1 MAVAIETRAGEPV
14 YAAGIKIVPF
24 ARALRWRHSLLPF
37 GIIWNRAAAV
47 LAIYPDG
54 REQVLPVHD
63 ETRRLQVMIFGIA
76 ALWAILSLM
85 IRRPTFSKGQ

>member
-1 MAVAIETRAGEPV
+1 MTISVETRAGEPV

-24 ARALRWRHSLLPF
+24 ARALRWRHPLLPI

-47 LAIYPDG
+47 LAVFPDG

-76 ALWAILSLM
+76 ALWAILTLM
-85 IRRPTFSKGQ
+85 IRRPAFPKGK